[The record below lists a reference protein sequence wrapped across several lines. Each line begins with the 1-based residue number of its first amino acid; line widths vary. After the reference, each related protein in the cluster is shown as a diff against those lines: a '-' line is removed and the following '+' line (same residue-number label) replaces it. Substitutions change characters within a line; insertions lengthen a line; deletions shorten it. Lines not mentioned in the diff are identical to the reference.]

1 MSVVIEEDFSDFDWD
16 TTEGDSPQYP
26 PLPEGWYP
34 VRIAKAELKTV
45 EGREGPFQ
53 KLALQLQVLDGNPHA
68 GRIIFDDVI
77 LNNKEGSKKRR
88 AIIWRRLGL
97 VEKGAQR
104 ASISEQDLVGR
115 ECQVEVKVEDYP
127 KRDGTQGTKNV
138 VTFAG
143 YKPLG
148 DLEAGEAGST
158 GKVAAPGGQ
167 LSEDQCPF

>member
-16 TTEGDSPQYP
+16 TTEGDQPQYP

-34 VRIAKAELKTV
+34 VRVAKAELKTV

-53 KLALQLQVLDGNPHA
+53 KLALQLEVLEGNAHA

-77 LNNKEGSKKRR
+77 LNQKEGSKRRR

-104 ASISEQDLVGR
+104 ASITEQDLV
-115 ECQVEVKVEDYP
+115 
-127 KRDGTQGTKNV
+127 
-138 VTFAG
+138 
-143 YKPLG
+143 
-148 DLEAGEAGST
+148 
-158 GKVAAPGGQ
+158 AA
-167 LSEDQCPF
+167 SAR